1 MNTATDTLYKKT
13 LNGDIQIWRGEVVLR
28 QDSMWIFHSWYGKL
42 NGAQTKTEKLFNSE
56 YITRET
62 LTKTWNK
69 KYAQGLY
76 KTLEDVG
83 IVKVDTGKGVRY
95 DYAGGSSTMLKTAL
109 AMVLPDTNQP
119 SMPIQKSA
127 LPALDGIN
135 VESEVS
141 PTPKILQ
148 KEKPTIDPKLKIV
161 FQLPRL

>member
-13 LNGDIQIWRGEVVLR
+13 LNGDIQTWRGEAVLR
-28 QDSMWIFHSWYGKL
+28 QDSTWIFRSWHGKL
-42 NGAQTKTEKLFNSE
+42 NGAQTSTEKVFNSE

-62 LTKTWNK
+62 LKKTWNK

-83 IVKVDTGKGVRY
+83 IVKVDTTKGVRY

-119 SMPIQKSA
+119 SKPIQKSA
-127 LPALDGIN
+127 LPTLDDIN
-135 VESEVS
+135 VEFEVP
-141 PTPKILQ
+141 PTPKTPP